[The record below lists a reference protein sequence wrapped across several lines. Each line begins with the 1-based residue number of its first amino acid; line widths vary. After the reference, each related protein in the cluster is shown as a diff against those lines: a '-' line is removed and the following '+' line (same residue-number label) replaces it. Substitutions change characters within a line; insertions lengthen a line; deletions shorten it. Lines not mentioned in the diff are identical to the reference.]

1 MFPTGNFEN
10 LQNLVNSLDHSFSVM
25 SVSEAWTPES
35 KRQQINLDILEEYQT
50 YYEVKENSLKSSC
63 GFYVREDIKFK
74 PPNNLKLTCFDE
86 YNEFQCCWIEVVNEK
101 NPNILLGVYY
111 RHPKKI
117 ELIFF

>member
-50 YYEVKENSLKSSC
+50 
-63 GFYVREDIKFK
+63 
-74 PPNNLKLTCFDE
+74 
-86 YNEFQCCWIEVVNEK
+86 
-101 NPNILLGVYY
+101 
-111 RHPKKI
+111 
-117 ELIFF
+117 